1 MFFRCNIKK
10 NKLFKKINSLTF
22 TAFLKQLDI
31 MPHVQNCNTLT
42 TALNRLI
49 I

>member
-1 MFFRCNIKK
+1 M
-10 NKLFKKINSLTF
+10 NSLTV

-31 MPHVQNCNTLT
+31 MSHVQNSNTLT